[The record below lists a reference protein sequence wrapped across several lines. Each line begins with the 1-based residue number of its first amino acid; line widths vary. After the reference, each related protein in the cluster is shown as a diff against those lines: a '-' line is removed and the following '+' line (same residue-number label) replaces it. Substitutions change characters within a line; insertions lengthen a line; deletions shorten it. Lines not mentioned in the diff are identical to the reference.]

1 MAAPAVRPAALTV
14 QCRPYRLAAP
24 QRRRTHAMKRRPLVL
39 LLAGTSAAALAR
51 AQAGARPKRVA
62 VLAIGDTQ
70 GSGGS
75 RPYIDALK
83 AALRD
88 LGWVEGENIVYDVRV
103 AQGRTERLP
112 ELARELLALAPDVIW
127 TAATA
132 AALAARQATTTTP
145 IVIANAADPVGTGLA
160 QSLARPGGNVTG
172 LSARSAD
179 IAPKS
184 LELLRAALPRLAR
197 VAVLSNPG
205 EPTDAALLQN
215 LSAAAQALQVQLIT
229 VPIRTP
235 EQIEPA
241 LGKLPHDAIDAVI
254 VPGGAMFFT
263 HLAQIGPLLKRLK
276 LPSANGG
283 DESLL
288 TYRQSLG
295 EVYMRSASQVDRIL
309 KGANPADMPIE
320 QPTRLELVI
329 NLQTAKALGVTVP
342 QSLLLRAD
350 KVIE

>member
-1 MAAPAVRPAALTV
+1 M
-14 QCRPYRLAAP
+14 
-24 QRRRTHAMKRRPLVL
+24 
-39 LLAGTSAAALAR
+39 
-51 AQAGARPKRVA
+51 
-62 VLAIGDTQ
+62 
-70 GSGGS
+70 
-75 RPYIDALK
+75 
-83 AALRD
+83 
-88 LGWVEGENIVYDVRV
+88 
-103 AQGRTERLP
+103 
-112 ELARELLALAPDVIW
+112 
-127 TAATA
+127 
-132 AALAARQATTTTP
+132 
-145 IVIANAADPVGTGLA
+145 
-160 QSLARPGGNVTG
+160 
-172 LSARSAD
+172 
-179 IAPKS
+179 
-184 LELLRAALPRLAR
+184 
-197 VAVLSNPG
+197 
-205 EPTDAALLQN
+205 
-215 LSAAAQALQVQLIT
+215 QLIT

-241 LGKLPHDAIDAVI
+241 LSKLPHDAIDAVI

>member
-1 MAAPAVRPAALTV
+1 
-14 QCRPYRLAAP
+14 
-24 QRRRTHAMKRRPLVL
+24 MKRRPIVL
-39 LLAGTSAAALAR
+39 LPLGACGAAALAGLVH
-51 AQAGARPKRVA
+51 AQQGVRTKRVA
-62 VLAIGDTQ
+62 VLAVGDMQ
-70 GSGGS
+70 GS
-75 RPYIDALK
+75 RPYIDALRS
-83 AALRD
+83 ALRD
-88 LGWVEGENIVYDVRV
+88 LGWVEGENVVYDVRV

-127 TAATA
+127 TAATG

-145 IVIANAADPVGTGLA
+145 IVIANAADPVGAGLA

-172 LSARSAD
+172 LSARSSD

-184 LELLRAALPRLAR
+184 LELLHAAVPRLAR
-197 VAVLSNPG
+197 VAVLSNPS
-205 EPTDAALLQN
+205 EPTDAALMQDLR
-215 LSAAAQALQVQLIT
+215 AAAQVLGVQLVT
-229 VPIRTP
+229 VTIRAP
-235 EQIEPA
+235 AQIEPA
-241 LGKLPHDAIDAVI
+241 LTQLPRESIDAVI

-263 HLAQIGPLLKRLK
+263 HLALIGPLLKRLK

-288 TYRQSLG
+288 TYRQSFG
-295 EVYMRSASQVDRIL
+295 ELTVRSAAQVDRIL
-309 KGANPADMPIE
+309 KGANPAEMPIE

-329 NLQTAKALGVTVP
+329 NLQTARALGVTIP

>member
-1 MAAPAVRPAALTV
+1 
-14 QCRPYRLAAP
+14 
-24 QRRRTHAMKRRPLVL
+24 MKRRLLVL
-39 LLAGTSAAALAR
+39 LPAGACAASLAR
-51 AQAGARPKRVA
+51 AQARVRPKRIG
-62 VLAIGDTQ
+62 VLAVGGAQ
-70 GSGGS
+70 GSAES
-75 RPYIDALK
+75 LSYVAALK
-83 AALRD
+83 SELRE
-88 LGWVEGENIVYDVRV
+88 LGWVEGENIVYDVRA
-103 AQGRTERLP
+103 AQGRTERLL
-112 ELARELLALAPDVIW
+112 ELARELHALGPDVIW

-132 AALAARQATTTTP
+132 AALAARQVTTTTP
-145 IVIANAADPVGTGLA
+145 IVIANAADPVGVGLA

-179 IAPKS
+179 VAPKS
-184 LELLRAALPRLAR
+184 LELLHAALPRLAR

-205 EPTDAALLQN
+205 EPTDAALMQN
-215 LSAAAQALQVQLIT
+215 LQAAAQTLRVQLVI
-229 VPIRTP
+229 VPIRAP

-241 LGKLPHDAIDAVI
+241 LKQLPRDAIDAVI

-288 TYRQSLG
+288 TYRQSFS
-295 EVYMRSASQVDRIL
+295 EVYVRSASQVDRIL

-329 NLQTAKALGVTVP
+329 NLQTARALGVTIP
-342 QSLLLRAD
+342 KSLLLRAD